1 VTSQHGGRKP
11 RRPNEPQTRTVKA
24 DRSASIT
31 DLAEAARLL
40 RDDNAL
46 LDSCA
51 DCGGD
56 GPRIAPLSATVE
68 AGWLAARYRCPAGHH
83 WDAGYALTGC
93 VVTP

>member
-1 VTSQHGGRKP
+1 MTPQRGRKP
-11 RRPNEPQTRTVKA
+11 RRPTERTVKA
-24 DRSASIT
+24 DSSASIT

-40 RDDNAL
+40 RDDTAL

-51 DCGGD
+51 DCCGD
-56 GPRIAPLSATVE
+56 GPTIAPLSATVE
-68 AGWLAARYRCPAGHH
+68 AEWLTARYRCPAGHH